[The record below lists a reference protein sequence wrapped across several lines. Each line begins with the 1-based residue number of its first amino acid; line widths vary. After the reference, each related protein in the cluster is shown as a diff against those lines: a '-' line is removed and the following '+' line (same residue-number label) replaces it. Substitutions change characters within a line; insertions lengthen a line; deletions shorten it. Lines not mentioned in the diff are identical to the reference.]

1 MSSFNLVAYIS
12 PVKTDSNSAIK
23 FRFMRLLKCQHDS
36 WLYKKYCTLYKYN
49 ILKYKN
55 WDAWRKYF
63 PWYLKHFIW
72 NGHGKFSVWNC
83 SSFDVLWCCIRLPSF
98 ELRNFYLI
106 KFLSTKLWGIFC
118 ICPIRNVSFDAW
130 EILSAKT
137 VEQGSTHQNRLVL
150 EPDGS
155 FRCAF

>member
-23 FRFMRLLKCQHDS
+23 FRFMRVLKCQHDS

-72 NGHGKFSVWNC
+72 NGHGKIFSLKLFILWRFVMLYQTTELWTKKLLSNKVLKYKTMRYILHLSNKKCVFWC
-83 SSFDVLWCCIRLPSF
+83 SRDSQR
-98 ELRNFYLI
+98 
-106 KFLSTKLWGIFC
+106 
-118 ICPIRNVSFDAW
+118 
-130 EILSAKT
+130 
-137 VEQGSTHQNRLVL
+137 
-150 EPDGS
+150 
-155 FRCAF
+155 